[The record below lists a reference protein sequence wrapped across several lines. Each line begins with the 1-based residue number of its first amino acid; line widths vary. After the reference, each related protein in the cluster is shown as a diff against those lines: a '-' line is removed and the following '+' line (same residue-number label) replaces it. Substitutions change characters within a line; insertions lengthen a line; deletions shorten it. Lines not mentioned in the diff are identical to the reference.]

1 MSEGVGMTLACAQS
15 LQQRVE
21 YAHAMLV
28 NAITQ
33 GIGRPTLD
41 IQDADADAEFQRPL
55 HPQTAYMCRQ
65 I

>member
-1 MSEGVGMTLACAQS
+1 
-15 LQQRVE
+15 
-21 YAHAMLV
+21 MLV

-33 GIGRPTLD
+33 GIGRPRPTLD
-41 IQDADADAEFQRPL
+41 TQDADADAEFQRPL

>member
-1 MSEGVGMTLACAQS
+1 MTLACTQS
-15 LQQRVE
+15 LQQRSE

-28 NAITQ
+28 NAIITQ